1 MTTVLGNGRV
11 VTHDAI
17 LDPGWIEIDGSRIVA
32 VGGSAPPRI
41 DVDLADRYVVPG
53 FVDTHVHGGGGG
65 SYTSADPAEIEK
77 VAAFHLGHGT
87 TSTIASLVSAQADE
101 LEQQV
106 EVLAE
111 SVRSGRAGSVA
122 GIHLEG
128 PWLAPGKKGAHKV
141 DALRPPTS
149 AEVGRLLD
157 VAGGTIRMA
166 TIAPEL
172 DGGLAAIKQ
181 VADAGAVVAIGHT
194 MATYD
199 QALRG
204 LDAGATVATHL
215 YNAMPSLHHREPGAV
230 AALLEDSRCVVELV
244 ADGHHVHP
252 AMLNLAIRA
261 AGVDRVSLVTD
272 AMQAAGLGDGEYALG
287 GLAVKVQ
294 NGLVRLREGGS
305 IAGSTLTMD
314 AAFRF
319 VVREVGVSLVEAAR
333 MAATNPAGALG
344 LRDVGALR
352 TGLRA
357 DLVLLDGALE
367 VSAVMRAGVW
377 VSDEHREK

>member
-1 MTTVLGNGRV
+1 MTVLGNGRV
-11 VTHDAI
+11 VTHDAV
-17 LDPGWIEIDGSRIVA
+17 LDPGWIEVEGSRIVA
-32 VGGSAPPRI
+32 VGGGAPARI

-65 SYTSADPAEIEK
+65 AYTSADAEAIAR
-77 VAAFHLGHGT
+77 VAAFHLSHGT
-87 TSTIASLVSAQADE
+87 TSTIGSLISATAED
-101 LEQQV
+101 LERQV
-106 EVLAE
+106 TVLAE
-111 SVRSGRAGSVA
+111 SVRSGVVA

-128 PWLAPGKKGAHKV
+128 PWLSPGKKGAHDPAV
-141 DALRPPTS
+141 LRPPT
-149 AEVGRLLD
+149 ATEVGHLLELG
-157 VAGGTIRMA
+157 GGTIRMV

-172 DGGLAAIKQ
+172 DGGLAAVEQ
-181 VADAGAVVAIGHT
+181 VVAAGAVVAVGHT

-199 QALRG
+199 QARQAM
-204 LDAGATVATHL
+204 DAGATVATHL

-230 AALLEDSRCVVELV
+230 AALLEDPRCTVELV

-252 AMLNLAIRA
+252 AMLDLAVRA

-272 AMQAAGLGDGEYALG
+272 AMQAAGLGDGEYELG
-287 GLAVKVQ
+287 GRAAKVR
-294 NGLVRLREGGS
+294 NGLVRLRDGDS

-319 VVREVGVSLVEAAR
+319 VVREIGVSLVEAAR

-344 LRDVGALR
+344 LRDVGSLR

-357 DLVLLDGALE
+357 DLVLLDSALE
-367 VSAVMRAGVW
+367 VSAVMRAGAW
-377 VSDEHREK
+377 VPDEHREK

>member
-1 MTTVLGNGRV
+1 MTVLGNGRV

-17 LDPGWIEIDGSRIVA
+17 LDPGWIEVDGSRIVA
-32 VGGSAPPRI
+32 VGGGSPSRI

-65 SYTSADPAEIEK
+65 AYTSADPDSIAR
-77 VAAFHLGHGT
+77 VAAFHRSHGT
-87 TSTIASLVSAQADE
+87 TSTIGSLISASAED
-101 LEQQV
+101 LERQV
-106 EVLAE
+106 TVLAE
-111 SVRSGRAGSVA
+111 CVRAGEVA

-128 PWLAPGKKGAHKV
+128 PWLSPGKKGAHDPSV
-141 DALRPPTS
+141 LRPPT
-149 AEVGRLLD
+149 ATEVGRLLELG
-157 VAGGTIRMA
+157 GGTVRMV

-172 DGGLAAIKQ
+172 DGGLAAVSQ
-181 VADAGAVVAIGHT
+181 VVSAGAVVAVGHT

-199 QALRG
+199 QARQAM
-204 LDAGATVATHL
+204 DAGATVATHL

-230 AALLEDSRCVVELV
+230 AALLEDPRCTVELV

-252 AMLNLAIRA
+252 AMLDLAIRA

-272 AMQAAGLGDGEYALG
+272 AMQAAGLGDGEYELG
-287 GLAVKVQ
+287 GRAVKVR
-294 NGLVRLREGGS
+294 NGLVRLRDGDS

-319 VVREVGVSLVEAAR
+319 VVREIGVSVIEAAR

-352 TGLRA
+352 TGLQA
-357 DLVLLDGALE
+357 DLVLLDSALE
-367 VSAVMRAGVW
+367 VWAVMRAGAW
-377 VSDEHREK
+377 VFDEHREK

>member
-1 MTTVLGNGRV
+1 VTVLGNGRV
-11 VTHDAI
+11 VTHEAI

-32 VGGSAPPRI
+32 VGGGAPSRI
-41 DVDLADRYVVPG
+41 DVDLADQYVVPG

-65 SYTSADPAEIEK
+65 AYTSADPDSIAK
-77 VAAFHLGHGT
+77 VAAFHRSHGT
-87 TSTIASLVSAQADE
+87 TSTIASLVSASADD

-106 EVLAE
+106 TVLAE
-111 SVRSGRAGSVA
+111 SVRSGVVA

-128 PWLAPGKKGAHKV
+128 PWLSPGKKGAHDPAV
-141 DALRPPTS
+141 LRPPT
-149 AEVGRLLD
+149 ATEVGHLLD
-157 VAGGTIRMA
+157 LADGTIRMV

-172 DGGLAAIKQ
+172 DGGLAAVEQ
-181 VADAGAVVAIGHT
+181 VVAVGAVVAVGHT

-199 QALRG
+199 QARQAM
-204 LDAGATVATHL
+204 DAGATVATHL

-230 AALLEDSRCVVELV
+230 AALLEDPRCTVELV
-244 ADGHHVHP
+244 ADGHHVHT
-252 AMLNLAIRA
+252 AMLDLAVRA

-272 AMQAAGLGDGEYALG
+272 AMQAAGLGDGEYELG
-287 GLAVKVQ
+287 GRAVKVR
-294 NGLVRLREGGS
+294 NGLVRLRDGDS

-319 VVREVGVSLVEAAR
+319 VVREIGVSLIEAAR

-352 TGLRA
+352 TGLQA
-357 DLVLLDGALE
+357 DLVLLDSALQ

-377 VSDEHREK
+377 VPDEHREN

>member
-1 MTTVLGNGRV
+1 VTVLGNGRV

-17 LDPGWIEIDGSRIVA
+17 LDPGWIEVDGSRIVA
-32 VGGSAPPRI
+32 VGGGAPPRI
-41 DVDLADRYVVPG
+41 DFDLADRYVVPG

-65 SYTSADPAEIEK
+65 SYTSADPAEIAN
-77 VAAFHLGHGT
+77 VAAFHLRHGT
-87 TSTIASLVSAQADE
+87 TSTIAGLVSAQADE
-101 LEQQV
+101 LERQV

-111 SVRSGRAGSVA
+111 SVRSGVVA

-128 PWLAPGKKGAHKV
+128 PWLSPGKKGAHNP
-141 DALRPPTS
+141 DALRPPTA
-149 AEVGRLLD
+149 AEVGRLLE

-172 DGGLAAIKQ
+172 PGALEAIAQ
-181 VADAGAVVAIGHT
+181 LVEAGAVAAVGHT

-199 QALRG
+199 EALRG

-230 AALLEDSRCVVELV
+230 AALLEDPRCVIELV

-252 AMLNLAIRA
+252 AMLDLAVRA
-261 AGVDRVSLVTD
+261 AGVNRVSLVTD

-294 NGLVRLREGGS
+294 NGLVRLREGDS

-319 VVREVGVSLVEAAR
+319 VVREIGVSLVEAAR

-344 LRDVGALR
+344 LGDVGALR

-357 DLVLLDGALE
+357 DLVLLDRALE
-367 VSAVMRAGVW
+367 VSAVMRAGAW